1 MTSQQRNQQM
11 NNEVLMNDALRTMNL
26 VCEGSLQEKINVFLS
41 HARSLSLKKLVD
53 KSSTMKEKVEL
64 VSNFS
69 SLYHLCK
76 DSAFDTKGLNNSK
89 PIDVSS
95 LEEKMIWD
103 MRTYAMS
110 MHNNWNVRNSYFKRG
125 RMDEWYEIEKRI
137 CLFTHSMIYELNE
150 ERTKTSLK
158 QDKIIEKVEAI
169 KETVKRQRRCAAP
182 KKVFKHNKNSY
193 IKKDMI
199 GGLRQRSAK
208 LDCKRKLR
216 QYYLDNDE

>member
-11 NNEVLMNDALRTMNL
+11 NNEQLMNDALGTMNL
-26 VCEGSLQEKINVFLS
+26 ICEGSLQEKINVFLS
-41 HARSLSLKKLVD
+41 YSRSLSLKKLVD

-64 VSNFS
+64 IAHFS
-69 SLYHLCK
+69 SLYDLC
-76 DSAFDTKGLNNSK
+76 STNEHFPNGLNNSK

-103 MRTYAMS
+103 MRTYAMN
-110 MHNNWNVRNSYFKRG
+110 MHNNWGVRNSYFKSG
-125 RMDEWYEIEKRI
+125 RMDEWYIIEKRI
-137 CLFTHSMIYELNE
+137 CLSTHSMIYELNE
-150 ERTKTSLK
+150 ERKKSYLK
-158 QDKIIEKVEAI
+158 KDKIIEKVETI

-182 KKVFKHNKNSY
+182 KKVFKNNKSSY

>member
-1 MTSQQRNQQM
+1 MITK
-11 NNEVLMNDALRTMNL
+11 EI
-26 VCEGSLQEKINVFLS
+26 GS
-41 HARSLSLKKLVD
+41 
-53 KSSTMKEKVEL
+53 
-64 VSNFS
+64 
-69 SLYHLCK
+69 
-76 DSAFDTKGLNNSK
+76 TKGLNNSK

-95 LEEKMIWD
+95 LEEKMVWD
-103 MRTYAMS
+103 MRTYAMN
-110 MHNNWNVRNSYFKRG
+110 MHNNWSVRNSYFKSG

-137 CLFTHSMIYELNE
+137 CLYTHSIIYELNE
-150 ERTKTSLK
+150 ERKRTSLK

-199 GGLRQRSAK
+199 GGIRQRSAK